1 MASPRSAQPARRGY
15 TLLELLI
22 VVAVVAVVVG
32 VSWPALQR
40 PAEKS
45 KLRAAARQLRIALA
59 RTRLEAIRSGTAQ
72 EFRYQPGSG
81 AFTVSPRATSE
92 EGGGFTPVSFGQSE
106 EVESLGGDFADSEPA
121 PYALPAGIRFFDPT
135 APDAVPDES
144 EPVVSTESRGW
155 SAPIVFYPN
164 GRSFNAWIRLHGRYN
179 YYVDVTLR
187 GLTGAGK
194 VGQVQRFEEPSE
206 DSFVGPIEESS

>member
-1 MASPRSAQPARRGY
+1 MANPRCRRSTRRGY

-22 VVAVVAVVVG
+22 VVAVLAVVVG

-40 PAEKS
+40 PAAKGR
-45 KLRAAARQLRIALA
+45 LRDAARQFRVALA

-72 EFRYQPGSG
+72 EFRYQPGTG
-81 AFTVSPRATSE
+81 AFTISARAMSE

-106 EVESLGGDFADSEPA
+106 EVESLAGDSAYNEPA
-121 PYALPAGIRFFDPT
+121 PYELPAGVRFFDPM

-144 EPVVSTESRGW
+144 EPAASAEPRGW
-155 SAPIVFYPN
+155 SAPIIFYPN
-164 GRSFNAWIRLHGRYN
+164 GRTFNAWIRLYGRYN

-194 VGQVQRFEEPSE
+194 VGEIQRFEEPSE
-206 DSFVGPIEESS
+206 ESFEGPIEESL